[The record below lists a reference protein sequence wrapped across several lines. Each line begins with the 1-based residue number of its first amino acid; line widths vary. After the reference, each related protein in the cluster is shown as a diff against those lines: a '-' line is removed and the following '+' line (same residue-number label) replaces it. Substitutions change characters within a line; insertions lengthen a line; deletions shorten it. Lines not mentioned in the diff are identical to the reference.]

1 MKDKRV
7 IRNQEVEEE
16 HTIQDEHTIQYN
28 TIQYNTIQYNG
39 QKKKDKMT
47 NTNLQKKT
55 KDRPTRTIINTGG
68 EVRFSG
74 RVNSFYSKCGT
85 RRRAI
90 SVTYIVMFSGLC
102 VRVVILFA

>member
-1 MKDKRV
+1 
-7 IRNQEVEEE
+7 
-16 HTIQDEHTIQYN
+16 
-28 TIQYNTIQYNG
+28 
-39 QKKKDKMT
+39 MT

-74 RVNSFYSKCGT
+74 RVNSFYSKYGT